1 MISALRSLTIVSA
14 VLVFTATN
22 ALAQKVPVRMEAP
35 TTVNADPMALRYS
48 TSLSDEIQLS
58 GKFYLWTGT
67 DSSLPANGIRIL
79 LRSLP
84 VRITGGRV
92 IGSVIFVEAD
102 HCSAKDPGYY
112 KVVSEQMWMIPTDD
126 SVAEETRGFLAS
138 VSRVLDGPSSR

>member
-1 MISALRSLTIVSA
+1 MTILRSCAFVA
-14 VLVFTATN
+14 VTLAFATS

-35 TTVNADPMALRYS
+35 TTVNDDPIALRYS

-67 DSSLPANGIRIL
+67 ALNFPSNGIRIL

-84 VRITGGRV
+84 VRVAGGRV

-102 HCSAKDPGYY
+102 HYSNKDPGYY

-138 VSRVLDGPSSR
+138 VSRELESSR

>member
-1 MISALRSLTIVSA
+1 MRTLRSC
-14 VLVFTATN
+14 VFLAFAFTFMAIN
-22 ALAQKVPVRMEAP
+22 ARAQKVPVRMEAP
-35 TTVNADPMALRYS
+35 AIVNDDPIALRYS

-58 GKFYLWTGT
+58 GKFYLWSGSNSTFP
-67 DSSLPANGIRIL
+67 SNGIRIL

-102 HCSAKDPGYY
+102 HYSSKDPGYY

-138 VSRVLDGPSSR
+138 VSRELESSR